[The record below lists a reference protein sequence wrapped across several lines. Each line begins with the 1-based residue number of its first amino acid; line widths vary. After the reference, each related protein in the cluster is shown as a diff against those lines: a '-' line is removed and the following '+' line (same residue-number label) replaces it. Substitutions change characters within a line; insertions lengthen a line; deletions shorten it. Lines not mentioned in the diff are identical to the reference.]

1 MCLILFAY
9 QHHPDFPLIVAA
21 NRDEF
26 YQRPTQA
33 GHFWPESPSLF
44 AGRDLEAGG
53 TWMGINKER
62 RFAAVTNYR
71 ENNSAP
77 TNAISRGSLCSDFL
91 RTNDHTV
98 NYLEAIDRQKHQYAG
113 FNLLAGTIDK
123 LYYYSNRQGE
133 IKPLTPGV
141 HGLSNSLLNTSWPK
155 VDTGKNALEQALTSN
170 TDPNTILQLLLDQQ
184 RAEETQ
190 LPSTGIDREMEKL
203 LSSRFIRSEDYGT
216 RSSTV
221 LCVDINGGVTW
232 LEQSFDHRGAT
243 SDIIVHRF

>member
-21 NRDEF
+21 NRDEY

-44 AGRDLEAGG
+44 AGKDLQAGG
-53 TWMGINKER
+53 TWMGVNEQG

-71 ENNSAP
+71 ETQAAP
-77 TNAISRGSLCSDFL
+77 PAAITRGNLCSHFL
-91 RTNDHTV
+91 LGNENTED
-98 NYLEAIDRQKHQYAG
+98 YLRRIDQQKHRYAG
-113 FNLLAGTIDK
+113 FNLLAGRIDD

-133 IKPLTPGV
+133 ISPLTPGV

-155 VDTGKNALEQALTSN
+155 VDAGKEALEN
-170 TDPNTILQLLLDQQ
+170 TLLDTVKPEDILLLLLDQQ
-184 RAEETQ
+184 RAADAD
-190 LPSTGIDREMEKL
+190 LPNTGVDNATESM
-203 LSSRFIRSEDYGT
+203 LSSRFIQTDNYGT

-221 LCVDINGGVTW
+221 LCVDRNGRVTW
-232 LEQSFDHRGAT
+232 LEKSFDNTGAT
-243 SDIIVHRF
+243 GKIVTHRF

>member
-33 GHFWPESPSLF
+33 GHFWPEAPSLF

-53 TWMGINKER
+53 TWMGVNKQG

-71 ENNSAP
+71 ENTVVPAD
-77 TNAISRGSLCSDFL
+77 AISRGNLCSDFL
-91 RTNDHTV
+91 RSDNNTV
-98 NYLEAIDRQKHQYAG
+98 SYLQSIDQQKQQYAG
-113 FNLLAGTIDK
+113 FNLLAGTMNQ

-133 IKPLTPGV
+133 IKPLAPGV

-155 VDTGKNALEQALTSN
+155 VDTGVASLENIIAST
-170 TDPNTILQLLLDQQ
+170 TDPKQILTLLLDQQ
-184 RAEETQ
+184 RASDHE
-190 LPSTGIDREMEKL
+190 LPSTGIDIEMERM
-203 LSSRFIRSEDYGT
+203 LSSRFIQSENYGT

-221 LCVDINGGVTW
+221 LCVDRNGGVAW
-232 LEQSFDHRGAT
+232 LEQSFDAKGVT
-243 SDIIVHRF
+243 SGIRSHSF